1 MRASSWPDMS
11 PLARDRMSPMEKK
24 LVRTTAVPASEASP
38 RCERCDDD
46 GQHHGRGDGDNRR
59 PPGMIASIPQ

>member
-38 RCERCDDD
+38 RRERWETMV
-46 GQHHGRGDGDNRR
+46 RTRAAATATTEAA
-59 PPGMIASIPQ
+59 GMIALIPQ